1 MHFVVCG
8 FSHHQTP
15 LEIREKMAHIE
26 ANADYVTLRTI
37 TSESVILV
45 TCNRT
50 EIYTYTNRDIAVIR
64 AWFFAQCKEYD
75 IEPYVY
81 TYTNIDVL
89 RHILRVASGLDS
101 MMIGESQIL
110 AQMKKAYHQAIDREM
125 VKSHMHLLFQHAFSV
140 AKDIRQGSGLGQHA
154 ISVAYIAAQR
164 ALRWIED
171 TQPMIDSAGVL
182 VIGSGGTSALVLK
195 YLSESGIGPVIIAS
209 RNTDTGTQLAETCEG
224 RHIGISDIGSALDS
238 VSLVISAT
246 TCPLPFIDSAMVEEA
261 MARRAHRPLCFL
273 DLAVPRDI
281 EDSVRDIE
289 HVTVYNIDDLQHEV
303 AAHWQERQLSAI
315 RAEALIEKA
324 LSDFDRYIR
333 SQDADM
339 LVTAYRNHVANMVN
353 EELEQALSRLSHGV
367 DSEDAL
373 RLLAHR
379 IFQKL
384 VHSPTEGLRT
394 AYLDG
399 RQDVIDLA
407 YYCFKLPTRGRVH
420 EEIA

>member
-26 ANADYVTLRTI
+26 NNADYVALGAI
-37 TSESVILV
+37 TNESVILV

-50 EIYTYTNRDIAVIR
+50 EIYTYTNLDKSVIH
-64 AWFFAQCKEYD
+64 AWFCAQCKEYD
-75 IEPYVY
+75 IQPYVY
-81 TYTNIDVL
+81 TYTNIDVM

-110 AQMKKAYHQAIDREM
+110 AQLKKAYHQAIDREM
-125 VKSHMHLLFQHAFSV
+125 VKSHMHLLFQHAFAV
-140 AKDIRQGSGLGQHA
+140 AKDIRQHSGLGQHS

-164 ALRWIED
+164 ALRWIEAK
-171 TQPMIDSAGVL
+171 QPISDSTGVL
-182 VIGSGGTSALVLK
+182 VIGSGSTSALVLQ

-209 RNTDTGTQLAETCEG
+209 RNADTGTQLAEACEG
-224 RHIGISDIGSALDS
+224 KHIGIGDIGTALDA

-246 TCPLPFIDSAMVEEA
+246 TCPLPFIDKSMVEEA
-261 MARRAHRPLCFL
+261 MHRRAHRPLCFL

-281 EDSVRDIE
+281 EDSVRDIAQ
-289 HVTVYNIDDLQHEV
+289 VTVYNIDDLQDEV
-303 AAHWQERQLSAI
+303 AAHWQERRLSAMK
-315 RAEALIEKA
+315 AETLIEKA
-324 LSDFDRYIR
+324 LLDFDRYLR

-339 LVTAYRNHVANMVN
+339 LVIAYRNHVANMVN
-353 EELEQALSRLSHGV
+353 EELEHALSRLANG
-367 DSEDAL
+367 SESEEAL
-373 RLLAHR
+373 RWLAHR

-407 YYCFKLPTRGRVH
+407 YYCFKLPTRGRIH